1 MRLRVSALQRGSQ
14 QIMRAEKRWCVGLS
28 VIVLLVLP
36 ASALAQVQ
44 ERFGILVFG
53 ASYHYQ
59 FRTYEDESGTTKK
72 YEQWNY
78 GAGLEFVIHDGHRN
92 LFTVDGGAYRD
103 SKDNANVFGGPL
115 WRFKFTNR
123 LSAGIG
129 LTLLTSPTYEGP
141 TIVPLPVVTYRLNR
155 VSINAVW
162 LPSGG
167 SDSSAI
173 GFFATLH
180 LGNRAK

>member
-1 MRLRVSALQRGSQ
+1 
-14 QIMRAEKRWCVGLS
+14 MRANKRCGVGLLALS
-28 VIVLLVLP
+28 LLLSLP
-36 ASALAQVQ
+36 ASALAQIQ
-44 ERFGILVFG
+44 ERIGVLVFG

-59 FRTYEDESGTTKK
+59 SRTYEDVSGTKK

-78 GAGLEFVIHDGHRN
+78 GAGLEYVIHDGHRN

-103 SKDNANVFGGPL
+103 SKDNANIFGGPL

-129 LTLLTSPTYEGP
+129 VTLLTSPTYGGLGFW
-141 TIVPLPVVTYRLNR
+141 PLPVVTYRVNR

-162 LPSGG
+162 LPSLDP
-167 SDSSAI
+167 SDSSAL

-180 LGNRAK
+180 LWGPK

>member
-1 MRLRVSALQRGSQ
+1 MKTHKCRV
-14 QIMRAEKRWCVGLS
+14 VGFCTL
-28 VIVLLVLP
+28 LLVLIVP
-36 ASALAQVQ
+36 ASAFAQVQ
-44 ERFGILVFG
+44 ERIGVLVFG
-53 ASYHYQ
+53 GSYHYQ
-59 FRTYEDESGTTKK
+59 FRTYEDASGTKK

-78 GAGLEFVIHDGHRN
+78 GAGLEYVIHDGRRN

-103 SKDNANVFGGPL
+103 SKDKANIFGGPL

-129 LTLLTSPTYEGP
+129 VTLLTSSTYGGP
-141 TIVPLPVVTYRLNR
+141 FLAPLPVVTYRVNR

-162 LPSGG
+162 LLSLDPN
-167 SDSSAI
+167 DSSAI

-180 LGNRAK
+180 LWNKSK